1 MTERKDERGQQDKKW
16 VAENPQYT
24 SIKPAGVPQ
33 QRIDKEKGKEE
44 RKPA

>member
-1 MTERKDERGQQDKKW
+1 MTERKDERHDDKKW

-24 SIKPAGVPQ
+24 STKPAGIPQ
-33 QRIDKEKGKEE
+33 QRIEKEKGKEE